1 MNMTVKQWMMISLS
15 ALAMGCAPK
24 EPVKYLALSFDD
36 GPNLT
41 TESKMLD
48 VLAKHDVPAT
58 FFVIGNNINEESAQN
73 IKRALELGCE
83 IGNHSLTHSM
93 MSQMDEAQVKAEIEA
108 TSAMIE
114 EITGE
119 RPKFFRPPYI
129 NVQPEMY
136 DWIDL
141 TFICGK
147 GCEDWVAPVGKEAR
161 REGLL
166 ANAEPGAIY
175 LLHDFEG
182 NDATVEALDEAI
194 PVLKEQGYVFVTVA
208 QLFEKLQCSPD
219 GHTMYSVVPDGRKTV
234 L

>member
-1 MNMTVKQWMMISLS
+1 MKISFKQLMMISLS
-15 ALAMGCAPK
+15 ALAIACAPK
-24 EPVKYLALSFDD
+24 EPAKYIALSFDD

-48 VLAKHDVPAT
+48 VLAKHKVPAT
-58 FFVIGNNINEESAQN
+58 FFVIGNNITEKSAKN
-73 IKRALELGCE
+73 MKRARKLGCE
-83 IGNHSLTHSM
+83 IENHSLTHSM
-93 MSQMDEAQVKAEIEA
+93 MSQMDEEQVKAEIEA
-108 TSAMIE
+108 TSGMIE
-114 EITGE
+114 KITGR

-129 NVQPEMY
+129 NVKPEMY

-147 GCEDWVAPVGKEAR
+147 GCEDWVATVGKEAR
-161 REGLL
+161 REGII

-182 NDATVEALDEAI
+182 NEATVEALDEAI

-208 QLFEKLQCSPD
+208 QLFERLKCTPD
-219 GHTMYSVVPDGRKTV
+219 SHTMYTVVPDGR
-234 L
+234 

>member
-1 MNMTVKQWMMISLS
+1 MITVKHFMMISLS
-15 ALAMGCAPK
+15 ALALSCAPK

-58 FFVIGNNINEESAQN
+58 FFVIGNNINEDSAQN
-73 IKRALELGCE
+73 MKRALELGCE
-83 IGNHSLTHSM
+83 IGNHALTHSM
-93 MSQMDEAQVKAEIEA
+93 MSQMDEEQVKAEIEA
-108 TSAMIE
+108 TSVMIE
-114 EITGE
+114 QITGQ

-129 NVQPEMY
+129 NVKPEMY

-147 GCEDWVAPVGKEAR
+147 GCEDWVATVDKEAR
-161 REGLL
+161 REGII

-175 LLHDFEG
+175 LLHDFDG
-182 NDATVEALDEAI
+182 NEATVEALDEAI

-219 GHTMYSVVPDGRKTV
+219 GHTMYTVVPDGRK
-234 L
+234 

>member
-1 MNMTVKQWMMISLS
+1 MITVKHLMMISIS
-15 ALAMGCAPK
+15 ALVMSCAPK

-58 FFVIGNNINEESAQN
+58 FFVIGNNINEESARN
-73 IKRALELGCE
+73 IRRALELGCE

-108 TSAMIE
+108 TSGLIGQ
-114 EITGE
+114 ITGQ
-119 RPKFFRPPYI
+119 RPKLFRPPYI
-129 NVQPEMY
+129 DVKPEMY

-147 GCEDWVAPVGKEAR
+147 GCEDWVATVGKEAR
-161 REGLL
+161 REGII

-175 LLHDFEG
+175 LLHDFDG
-182 NDATVEALDEAI
+182 NEATVEALDEAI

-208 QLFEKLQCSPD
+208 QLFENLNCSPD
-219 GHTMYSVVPDGRKTV
+219 SHTMYTVVPDGRK
-234 L
+234 

>member
-1 MNMTVKQWMMISLS
+1 MKITFRQLMMISLS
-15 ALAMGCAPK
+15 ALAVGCAPK
-24 EPVKYLALSFDD
+24 EPAKYIALSFDD

-48 VLAKHDVPAT
+48 VLAKHKVPAT
-58 FFVIGNNINEESAQN
+58 FFVIGNNITEKSAKN
-73 IKRALELGCE
+73 MKRARKLGCE
-83 IGNHSLTHSM
+83 IENHSLTHSM
-93 MSQMDEAQVKAEIEA
+93 MSQMDEEQVKAEIEA
-108 TSAMIE
+108 TSGMIE
-114 EITGE
+114 KITGR

-129 NVQPEMY
+129 NVKPEMY

-147 GCEDWVAPVGKEAR
+147 GCEDWVATVGKEAR
-161 REGLL
+161 REGII

-208 QLFEKLQCSPD
+208 QLFERLKCTPD
-219 GHTMYSVVPDGRKTV
+219 SHTMYTVVPDGR
-234 L
+234 

>member
-1 MNMTVKQWMMISLS
+1 MSVKPFMIISLS
-15 ALAMGCAPK
+15 ALAIACAPK

-58 FFVIGNNINEESAQN
+58 FFLIGNNINEESARN
-73 IKRALELGCE
+73 ITRALELGCE

-93 MSQMDEAQVKAEIEA
+93 MSQMDEEQVKAEIEA
-108 TSAMIE
+108 TSGMIE
-114 EITGE
+114 QITGQ

-129 NVQPEMY
+129 NVKPEMY

-147 GCEDWVAPVGKEAR
+147 GCEDWVATVGKEAR
-161 REGLL
+161 REGII

-175 LLHDFEG
+175 LLHDFDG
-182 NDATVEALDEAI
+182 NETTVEALDEAI

-219 GHTMYSVVPDGRKTV
+219 SHTMYSVVPDGRKTV

>member
-1 MNMTVKQWMMISLS
+1 MKTTVNNLIMIGLASL
-15 ALAMGCAPK
+15 AIACAPK

-58 FFVIGNNINEESAQN
+58 FFFIGNNINEGTAEN
-73 IKRALELGCE
+73 MMRALELGCE

-93 MSQMDEAQVKAEIEA
+93 MSMMDEEQVKTEIIA
-108 TSAMIE
+108 TSGMIQK
-114 EITGE
+114 ITGQW
-119 RPKFFRPPYI
+119 PKLFRPPYI
-129 NVQPEMY
+129 NVKPEMY

-147 GCEDWVAPVGKEAR
+147 GCEDWEASVGKEAR
-161 REGLL
+161 YEGIL

-182 NDATVEALDEAI
+182 NEATVEALDEAI
-194 PVLKEQGYVFVTVA
+194 PVLKKQGYVFVTVS
-208 QLFEKLQCSPD
+208 QLFEKLNCTPD
-219 GHTMYSVVPDGRKTV
+219 GHTMYTVVPDGRE
-234 L
+234 

>member
-1 MNMTVKQWMMISLS
+1 MKITFRQLMMISLS
-15 ALAMGCAPK
+15 ALAVGCAPK
-24 EPVKYLALSFDD
+24 EPAKYIALSFDD

-48 VLAKHDVPAT
+48 VLAKHKVPAT
-58 FFVIGNNINEESAQN
+58 FFVIGNNITEKSAKN
-73 IKRALELGCE
+73 MKRARKLGCE
-83 IGNHSLTHSM
+83 IENHSLTHSM
-93 MSQMDEAQVKAEIEA
+93 MSQMDEEQVKAEIEA
-108 TSAMIE
+108 TSGMIE
-114 EITGE
+114 KITGR

-129 NVQPEMY
+129 NVKPEMY

-147 GCEDWVAPVGKEAR
+147 GCEDWVATVGKEAR
-161 REGLL
+161 REGII

-194 PVLKEQGYVFVTVA
+194 PELKKQGYVFVTVA
-208 QLFEKLQCSPD
+208 QLFKILKCTPD
-219 GHTMYSVVPDGRKTV
+219 GHTMYTVVPDGR
-234 L
+234 

>member
-1 MNMTVKQWMMISLS
+1 MITVKHLMMISIS
-15 ALAMGCAPK
+15 ALGMACAPK

-41 TESKMLD
+41 TESKVLD
-48 VLAKHDVPAT
+48 VLAKHEVPAT
-58 FFVIGNNINEESAQN
+58 FFVIGNNINEESARN
-73 IKRALELGCE
+73 MKRALELGCE

-93 MSQMDEAQVKAEIEA
+93 MSQMDEEQVKAEIEA
-108 TSAMIE
+108 TSVMIE
-114 EITGE
+114 QITGQ

-129 NVQPEMY
+129 NVKPEMY

-147 GCEDWVAPVGKEAR
+147 GCEDWVATVGKEAR
-161 REGLL
+161 REGIL

-175 LLHDFEG
+175 LLHDFDG
-182 NDATVEALDEAI
+182 NEATVEALDEAI

-208 QLFEKLQCSPD
+208 QLFEKLQCTPD
-219 GHTMYSVVPDGRKTV
+219 GHTMYTVVPDGRK
-234 L
+234 

>member
-1 MNMTVKQWMMISLS
+1 MITVKHLMIISIS
-15 ALAMGCAPK
+15 ALAVACAPK

-48 VLAKHDVPAT
+48 VLAKHNVPAT
-58 FFVIGNNINEESAQN
+58 FFLIGNHINDGSAQN
-73 IKRALELGCE
+73 IKRALDLGCE

-93 MSQMDEAQVKAEIEA
+93 MSQMDEEQVKAEIEA

-114 EITGE
+114 QITGQ

-129 NVQPEMY
+129 NVKPEMY

-147 GCEDWVAPVGKEAR
+147 GCEDWMDTVDKETR
-161 REGLL
+161 CEGII

-182 NDATVEALDEAI
+182 NEATVEALDEAI

-208 QLFEKLQCSPD
+208 QLFEKLKCTPD
-219 GHTMYSVVPDGRKTV
+219 AHTMYTVVPDGRKQ
-234 L
+234 

>member
-1 MNMTVKQWMMISLS
+1 MITVKHFMMISLS
-15 ALAMGCAPK
+15 ALALSCAPK

-58 FFVIGNNINEESAQN
+58 FFVIGNNINEDSAQN
-73 IKRALELGCE
+73 MKRALELGCE
-83 IGNHSLTHSM
+83 IGNHALTHSM
-93 MSQMDEAQVKAEIEA
+93 MSQMDEEQVKAEIEA
-108 TSAMIE
+108 TSVMIE
-114 EITGE
+114 QITGQ

-129 NVQPEMY
+129 NVKPEMY

-147 GCEDWVAPVGKEAR
+147 GCEDWVATVGKEAR
-161 REGLL
+161 REGII

-175 LLHDFEG
+175 LLHDFDG
-182 NDATVEALDEAI
+182 NEATVEALDEAI

-219 GHTMYSVVPDGRKTV
+219 GHTMYTVVPDGRK
-234 L
+234 